1 MKNNITIDIIRKE
14 INKWDPMFLL
24 DIAPSD
30 EYEDEIKSIA
40 NRLVKYTEVNEAVV
54 GGVIYVVFTK
64 SFGKMFTEKFNN
76 TDCFSVAAEILKG
89 E

>member
-14 INKWDPMFLL
+14 INKWDPMSLL
-24 DIAPSD
+24 GIAPSD
-30 EYEDEIKSIA
+30 EYEDEIRSIA
-40 NRLVKYTEVNEAVV
+40 NRLVKYAEVNEAVI

-64 SFGKMFTEKFNN
+64 SFGELFTERFNN